1 MKEVTMRKVPVILGV
16 IGILWGVNTY
26 AFTKDEERA
35 ISQVEAIN
43 KAFAAVAK
51 RVIPSVVV
59 IETLEKVKGVQVPSP
74 FEEWPFGDF
83 WRRFFPFP
91 EPPPGVHRGL
101 GSGVIVDGGDGKKYI
116 LSNNHVIK
124 GADKITVVF
133 YDGREEEV
141 KVKGR
146 DPETDLA
153 VLEMKTQ
160 DVQSLPFGDSDE
172 LEVGE
177 IVLAVGNPFR
187 EYHTLTMGIVSAK
200 GRRGLNLPEAPTY
213 QNFIQT
219 DAAINPG
226 NSGGPLV
233 NIRAEIVGIN
243 TAIQTKPT
251 VGAYVGICFA
261 IPSNMAR
268 EVLYEIVQTGRV
280 VRGYLGVGIGDV
292 DKDMADALGLKEKGG
307 AIVNQVI
314 EGGPSEGKLKKGDVI
329 IKVDDQEIE
338 NASHLMRIIAKYEPG
353 TRVEL
358 IVWRDGKL
366 RKVRVKL
373 GERPPREALA
383 EGKPRTFRKL
393 GIGVQTLTKDLA
405 ERLGYE
411 GEEGVVVKSV
421 EPGSPADD
429 KGIRR
434 GDLIKEVGG
443 KRVRSVEDYRKA
455 LKDLEPGQA
464 VLFLIRRGDRTF
476 YVALRVPEEEK

>member
-1 MKEVTMRKVPVILGV
+1 MRKFLILLGIV
-16 IGILWGVNTY
+16 GILWSADAR
-26 AFTKDEERA
+26 AFTKEEEKA
-35 ISQVEAIN
+35 IAQVEALN

-59 IETLEKVKGVQVPSP
+59 IETVEKMKRVEIPSP
-74 FEEWPFGDF
+74 FEEWPFGEF
-83 WRRFFPFP
+83 WKKFFEFP
-91 EPPPGVHRGL
+91 EPPSGVRRGL
-101 GSGVIVDGGDGKKYI
+101 GSGVIIEGGDGKKYI
-116 LSNNHVIK
+116 LTNNHVVK

-133 YDGREEEV
+133 YDGREEKA
-141 KVKGR
+141 KVRGR

-160 DVQSLPFGDSDE
+160 DVESLPFGDSDK
-172 LEVGE
+172 LRVGE

-200 GRRGLNLPEAPTY
+200 GRRGLQLPEGPEY

-261 IPSNMAR
+261 IPSNMAK
-268 EVLYEIVQTGRV
+268 EVLHEIVQTGRV
-280 VRGYLGVGIGDV
+280 VRGYLGVWIGDV

-307 AIVNQVI
+307 AIVNQII

-329 IKVDDQEIE
+329 LKVDDQKVE

-358 IVWRDGKL
+358 TVWRDGKL

-383 EGKPRTFRKL
+383 EGKPRTFGKL
-393 GIGVQTLTKDLA
+393 GMEVQTLTKDLA

-411 GEEGVVVKSV
+411 GEEGVVVTSV

-443 KRVRSVEDYRKA
+443 KKVRSVGDYKEA
-455 LKDLEPGQA
+455 LKDLKPGQA

>member
-1 MKEVTMRKVPVILGV
+1 MRKVHVILGL
-16 IGILWGVNTY
+16 IGILWSVNTY
-26 AFTKDEERA
+26 AFTEDEEKA

-51 RVIPSVVV
+51 RVMPSVVV
-59 IETLEKVKGVQVPSP
+59 IETVEKGKSVHVPSP

-83 WRRFFPFP
+83 WKRFFQFP
-91 EPPPGVHRGL
+91 EPPLGVQRGL

-116 LSNNHVIK
+116 LTNNHVVK

-160 DVQSLPFGDSDE
+160 DVQSLPFGDSDK

-187 EYHTLTMGIVSAK
+187 EYHTLTMGVVSAK

-261 IPSNMAR
+261 IPSNMAK
-268 EVLYEIVQTGRV
+268 EVLEEIVQTGRV
-280 VRGYLGVGIGDV
+280 VRGFLGVMIKDV
-292 DKDMADALGLKEKGG
+292 DRDMADALGLKEKRG
-307 AIVNQVI
+307 AFVNEVI

-329 IKVDDQEIE
+329 LKVDDQKVE

-353 TRVEL
+353 TRVKL
-358 IVWRDGKL
+358 TVWRDGKL

-383 EGKPRTFRKL
+383 EGKPRTFGKL
-393 GIGVQTLTKDLA
+393 GMEVQTLTKDLA

-411 GEEGVVVKSV
+411 GEEGVVVTSV

-434 GDLIKEVGG
+434 GDLIKEVDG
-443 KRVRSVEDYRKA
+443 KKVRSVRDYRRA
-455 LKDLEPGQA
+455 LEKLKPGQA